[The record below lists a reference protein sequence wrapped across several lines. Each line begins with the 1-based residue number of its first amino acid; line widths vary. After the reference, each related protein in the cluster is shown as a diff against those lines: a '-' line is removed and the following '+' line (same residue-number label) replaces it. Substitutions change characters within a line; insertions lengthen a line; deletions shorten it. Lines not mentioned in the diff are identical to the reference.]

1 MDSIVDFVFNLIPA
15 KFSGLAVALAGLVA
29 GVGGFFAAKSKNTL
43 DDKAVEVAEK
53 LSKKEPKKD
62 E

>member
-1 MDSIVDFVFNLIPA
+1 MDSITDLLFNLIPQKYSA
-15 KFSGLAVALAGLVA
+15 IAVAIAGLVA
-29 GVGGFFAAKSKNTL
+29 GVGGFFAAKSKNTV
-43 DDKAVEVAEK
+43 DDKVVDIASK